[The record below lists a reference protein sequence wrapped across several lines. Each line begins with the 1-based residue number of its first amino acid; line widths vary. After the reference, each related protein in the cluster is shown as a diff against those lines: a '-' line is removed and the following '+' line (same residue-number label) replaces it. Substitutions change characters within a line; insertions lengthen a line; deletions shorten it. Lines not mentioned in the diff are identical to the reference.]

1 MAKEE
6 AQPTSQSSAP
16 TDQHDA
22 SQQDTKKWSR
32 LVAQAW
38 TDPNLKQRLL
48 NTPAAVLLEH
58 GIAVPPGLDVRI
70 VENTGEI
77 AYFMLP
83 AKTADFDPV
92 RGAQPGGGKSSWQL
106 LEKIWTDDKFKQRL
120 LTSPATVLQEFGIP
134 VSAGL
139 DIRVVENTDK
149 VSYLALPPKPSD
161 SELTS
166 TQLDAVVGG
175 RAAFSCTVESW
186 VGAYCG
192 TNVYNYVDGWIG
204 AMNANQIPY

>member
-6 AQPTSQSSAP
+6 GDPTSQRSNPS
-16 TDQHDA
+16 QEDA
-22 SQQDTKKWSR
+22 KKWSR

-58 GIAVPPGLDVRI
+58 GITVPPGLDVRI
-70 VENTGEI
+70 IENTGEI

-83 AKTADFDPV
+83 ARTADFQPLK
-92 RGAQPGGGKSSWQL
+92 GAQPGGGKSSSQL
-106 LEKIWTDDKFKQRL
+106 LDKIWTDDKFKQRL
-120 LTSPATVLQEFGIP
+120 LTSPATVLQEYGIP
-134 VSAGL
+134 VPASL

-149 VSYLALPPKPSD
+149 ISYLALPPKPSD

-166 TQLDAVVGG
+166 SQLDGIVGG

-204 AMNANQIPY
+204 AMNANGISVP